1 MEFYEIIWKDLLL
14 ESLLRV
20 IYKVKSKIKEWST
33 LPMGSLNS
41 KSYLI
46 TIQFL
51 TDPIFEMQPWIEFRQ
66 VNSKF
71 ENQFTNRN
79 QILTAR

>member
-1 MEFYEIIWKDLLL
+1 MEFYEMIWKDLLL

-46 TIQFL
+46 TI
-51 TDPIFEMQPWIEFRQ
+51 
-66 VNSKF
+66 
-71 ENQFTNRN
+71 
-79 QILTAR
+79 